1 MAHLDHLSHPE
12 LRADGGFAA
21 GSAHLQ
27 SLVSIPATN
36 TLKQVIDE
44 VKPERHT
51 IETISLAN
59 IIHIRRNGDQQQLL
73 QGGWMFK
80 FKFR

>member
-1 MAHLDHLSHPE
+1 MAHLDHQLSHPE

-27 SLVSIPATN
+27 SLISIPATN

-44 VKPERHT
+44 VKPEKHT
-51 IETISLAN
+51 IETISLTN
-59 IIHIRRNGDQQQLL
+59 IIHISRNVDQQLL
-73 QGGWMFK
+73 LQSSWMFK
-80 FKFR
+80 FR